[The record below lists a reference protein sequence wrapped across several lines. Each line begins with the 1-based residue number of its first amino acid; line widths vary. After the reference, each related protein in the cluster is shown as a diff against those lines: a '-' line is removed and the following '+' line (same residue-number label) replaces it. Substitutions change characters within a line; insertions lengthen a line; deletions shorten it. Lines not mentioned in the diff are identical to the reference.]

1 MSDERRTDKRL
12 PLPLEARW
20 ESQSGDHAARVSD
33 ISLGGCYIET
43 LGRVKVGDT
52 VSFEVQ
58 LPKGK
63 WIRLR
68 GLVAYEHPNIGFGV
82 QFIDLSELEINVL
95 SDVIESVRM

>member
-58 LPKGK
+58 LPKGNGYVCAG
-63 WIRLR
+63 WWHMSIRTS
-68 GLVAYEHPNIGFGV
+68 GSAY
-82 QFIDLSELEINVL
+82 S
-95 SDVIESVRM
+95 S